1 MRFPIDVIRIEDK
14 IVLMQ
19 GQITADFKRKLRALN
34 DRYRADYG
42 SGFTFIDSVD
52 DEENMRI
59 DLMSS
64 PELGEYN
71 IYINGDSP
79 SKSYKFASEDDFDLG
94 VDRQFQIFKDC
105 IKYYSEV
112 MGYDV

>member
-1 MRFPIDVIRIEDK
+1 MKFPIDVIRIEDR

-19 GQITADFKRKLRALN
+19 GQITPDFKRKLKTLN
-34 DRYRADYG
+34 QAYRADYG
-42 SGFTFIDSVD
+42 SGFTFTDSCG

-59 DLMSS
+59 DYLNS

-71 IYINGDSP
+71 IYINGDSH
-79 SKSYKFASEDDFDLG
+79 SKAYKFATKDDFDLG
-94 VDRQFQIFKDC
+94 IDRQFQIYKDC